1 MEENTMK
8 RILASIICIA
18 IVAFVS
24 CSYENTATVTIDTG
38 IRQQAQL
45 DWFDRV
51 LVMVGLVTP
60 VQADPVPDPLYSSIT
75 SIIVTVTATDM
86 ETITRQIPL
95 DTGKITLDI
104 PAGSQ
109 RTFEVVGY
117 DESGNRYYGGI
128 ATVDLAPGQQVNL
141 NIEMGQLAYTS
152 PTFNYMSNNVEII
165 YYKNNNIS
173 APIFFK
179 VYHNIGVAQP
189 IYELIDTVAVSSL
202 GYDEDNYSIT
212 YHYSNSE
219 INSDNRMLYYI
230 SALNKYGEGEKVQIY

>member
-141 NIEMGQLAYTS
+141 NIEMGELTYISPQWNINRVDIRYYTYY
-152 PTFNYMSNNVEII
+152 PKPII
-165 YYKNNNIS
+165 
-173 APIFFK
+173 FK
-179 VYHNIGVAQP
+179 VYQYIVGAEP
-189 IYELIDTVAVSSL
+189 IYNLIDTVNVDSL
-202 GYDEDNYSIT
+202 DYDDYTEQIIY
-212 YHYSNSE
+212 YYSNNV
-219 INSDNRMLYYI
+219 INSGNYMQFYI
-230 SALNKYGEGEKVQIY
+230 SAVNKYGEGEKVVINN